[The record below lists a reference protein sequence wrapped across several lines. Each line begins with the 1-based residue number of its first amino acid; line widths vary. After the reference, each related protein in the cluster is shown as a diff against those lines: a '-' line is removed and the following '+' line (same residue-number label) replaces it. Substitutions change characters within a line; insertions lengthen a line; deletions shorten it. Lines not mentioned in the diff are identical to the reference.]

1 MNNQFEYEAVA
12 DSGKRQLF
20 TTGAVRDIQTG
31 KGRFDLLPPKAI
43 IRLAKHFENGAAKYG
58 DRNWERGIPVSRY
71 LDSAL
76 RHLFKYLDG
85 YKEEDHLAAAL
96 WNISCALQTEM
107 ERPELQDIPKRQ
119 EKTHEKN
126 ICSAPIRK

>member
-1 MNNQFEYEAVA
+1 MNNLFEFTQVE
-12 DSGKRQLF
+12 DSGTRQHF
-20 TTGAVRDIQTG
+20 NTGAVRDIQVG
-31 KGRFDLLPPKAI
+31 KGRFDLIPPKAMF
-43 IRLAKHFENGAAKYG
+43 RLAKHFENGAVKYG
-58 DRNWERGIPVSRY
+58 DRNWEKGIPVSRY

-85 YKEEDHLAAAL
+85 RKEEDHLAAAL

-119 EKTHEKN
+119 EKRNEEDLRST
-126 ICSAPIRK
+126 PIQ